1 MTIPQVLTLVTY
13 GPLRSAAGGIVA
25 TAAPPGA
32 PGAVIMRALKRF
44 DGLRWEKLVI
54 ALAISAIAARLFWI
68 TSLGTGPMLPP
79 ISLVPARITTAFG
92 LSAITSG

>member
-44 DGLRWEKLVI
+44 DGLPWEKLVI
-54 ALAISAIAARLFWI
+54 ALAISAIAAW
-68 TSLGTGPMLPP
+68 SLGWIAGT
-79 ISLVPARITTAFG
+79 IVSLMVRR
-92 LSAITSG
+92 